1 LAIISSQLSIP
12 PTPPHHMKPPLRL
25 LISTLFVALASLLLI
40 SCGEETS
47 QQDKEPPQPPARPQ
61 VEVPAFNAD
70 SAYAYVEKQLSFGP
84 RVPNTQAHVACAE
97 WLIAKLDSFGAKVI
111 TQPAV
116 VQAFNGTALNMIN
129 IIGAYN
135 PESQR
140 RIMLSAHWDTRPFAD
155 EDDERQDEPIPGA
168 NDGASG
174 VAVLLEI
181 ARQFHLQNPSIGVDI
196 VFWDA
201 EDYGKSEVRD
211 SYCLGSQYWARNKH
225 VPNYEAMWGINLDM
239 VGAANARF
247 TREGQSMQY
256 APQVVD
262 RVWRAADLL
271 GYQQYFSLERTD
283 GIIDDHVY
291 VSRMGGVPMIDIIDQ
306 PTGGQR
312 FFEHWHTHEDDLDA
326 ISRETL
332 KAVGQTV
339 LTVVYQL

>member
-1 LAIISSQLSIP
+1 MNTLAVCLKCFLLAVLTLLWIGCGDEDQRQNERSDDASGADQA
-12 PTPPHHMKPPLRL
+12 TPP
-25 LISTLFVALASLLLI
+25 
-40 SCGEETS
+40 
-47 QQDKEPPQPPARPQ
+47 PAN
-61 VEVPAFNAD
+61 VPDFDAD
-70 SAYAYVEKQLSFGP
+70 SAYAYIEKQLSFGP
-84 RVPNTQAHVACAE
+84 RVPNTAAHVACAQ
-97 WLIAKLDSFGAKVI
+97 WLMAKLDSFGATVI

-116 VQAFNGTALNMIN
+116 VQAFDGTALNMVN
-129 IIGAYN
+129 IIGAYH

-181 ARQFHLQNPSIGVDI
+181 ARQFAQQDPGLGVDI

-211 SYCLGSQYWARNKH
+211 SYCLGAQYWARNKH
-225 VPNYEAMWGINLDM
+225 VPGYEAMWGINLDM
-239 VGAANARF
+239 VGAPNARF

-262 RVWRAADLL
+262 RVWRTASLL
-271 GYQQYFSLERTD
+271 GYGQYFSSLRTD

-291 VSRMGGVPMIDIIDQ
+291 VSRLGGVPMIDIIDQ
-306 PTGGQR
+306 PSGQR

-339 LTVVYQL
+339 LTVVYQMGVGG